1 MPFKPGPQ
9 QPDFSTLFTSLSNSR
24 LQVTNNA
31 LYQTIFFL
39 IQNTNIS
46 RDQLIDAIETIDQGL
61 SDIGAASFITVDDE
75 TAIFPNSR
83 QLLAGPGI
91 EFDDSVAGERTIS
104 TGAGGIGTHYDSPL
118 SDGDLVEANLI
129 YAAGECVI
137 VQVPVFD

>member
-1 MPFKPGPQ
+1 MPFKPPPE

-46 RDQLIDAIETIDQGL
+46 RDQLVDAIDVIDQGL
-61 SDIGAASFITVDDE
+61 SDIGAASFITVEDE
-75 TAIFPNSR
+75 TSTFPNSR

-91 EFDDSVAGERTIS
+91 AFDDSVAGERTIS
-104 TGAGGIGTHYDSPL
+104 TDGGIGNHYDSPL
-118 SDGDLVEANLI
+118 TDGNVDETDLIFAL
-129 YAAGECVI
+129 GECII
-137 VQVPVFD
+137 VQVPV

>member
-1 MPFKPGPQ
+1 MPFKPGPE

-24 LQVTNNA
+24 LQSTNNA

-46 RDQLIDAIETIDQGL
+46 RDQLIDAIDVIDQGL
-61 SDIGAASFITVDDE
+61 SDIGAASFLTIEDE
-75 TAIFPNSR
+75 TATFPNSR
-83 QLLAGPGI
+83 QLIAGPGI
-91 EFDDSVAGERTIS
+91 VFDDSNAGERVIS
-104 TGAGGIGTHYDSPL
+104 TGAGGIGNHYDSPL

-129 YAAGECVI
+129 FASGECII

>member
-1 MPFKPGPQ
+1 MPFKPPPE

-46 RDQLIDAIETIDQGL
+46 RDQLVDAIDVIDQGL
-61 SDIGAASFITVDDE
+61 SDIGAASFLTIEDE
-75 TAIFPNSR
+75 TATFPNSR
-83 QLLAGPGI
+83 ELLAGPGI
-91 EFDDSVAGERTIS
+91 TFDDSVAGERTIS
-104 TGAGGIGTHYDSPL
+104 TGLGNHYDCPL

-129 YAAGECVI
+129 YAAGECII